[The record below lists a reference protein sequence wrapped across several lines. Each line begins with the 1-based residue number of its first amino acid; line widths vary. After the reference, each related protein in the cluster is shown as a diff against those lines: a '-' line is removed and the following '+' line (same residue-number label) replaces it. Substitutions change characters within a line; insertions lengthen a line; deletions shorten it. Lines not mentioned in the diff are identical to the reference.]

1 MYAIVGASG
10 NSGSVVAET
19 LLAGG
24 EKVRVIGRDP
34 RHLAHLTSK
43 GAQALTADVTDAGA
57 LAKAFEGA
65 TGVYAL
71 LPPNIGAAD
80 VRAYQER
87 AAEALVSAIQKA
99 SVRKVVLLS
108 SVGADKSS
116 KVGPVVGL
124 YNFEQKL
131 NGIKGLNAIYLRAG
145 YFMENLLPQI
155 SVIQNFGF
163 IGGPV
168 RPDLSL
174 PLIATR
180 DIGSTAAEL
189 LKSDFTGKQTRE
201 LLGQRNLNYTEAAS
215 IIGKAIGQ
223 PDLTYKQMPPQQIKP
238 ALTQM
243 GMSPGMADLLLEMA
257 EALNSGHMAPL
268 ETRSPRNT
276 TATSFEEFVAE
287 VFVPRF
293 QGKATH
299 A

>member
-1 MYAIVGASG
+1 MYAIIGASG

-34 RHLAHLTSK
+34 KHLARLTSK
-43 GAQALTADVTDAGA
+43 GGQAFTADVTDAGA

-65 TGVYAL
+65 DAVYAM
-71 LPPNIGAAD
+71 LPPNPGAAD
-80 VRAYQER
+80 VRAYQDR
-87 AAEALVSAIQKA
+87 AASAQASAIQKA

-131 NGIKGLNAIYLRAG
+131 SGIQGLNAIYLRAG
-145 YFMENLLPQI
+145 YFMENLLPQT
-155 SVIQNFGF
+155 SVIQSFGF
-163 IGGPV
+163 VGGPL
-168 RPDLSL
+168 RPDLSV
-174 PLIATR
+174 PMIATR
-180 DIGSTAAEL
+180 DIGAVAAEL

-201 LLGQRNLNYTEAAS
+201 LLGPRNLTYSEAAK
-215 IIGKAIGQ
+215 IIGKAIGK
-223 PDLTYKQMPPQQIKP
+223 PDLAYQQLPPQQLKP

-243 GMSPGMADLLLEMA
+243 GMSPSMADLLLEMS

-268 ETRSPRNT
+268 EPRSARNT
-276 TATSFEEFVAE
+276 TPTSLERFVAE

-293 QGKATH
+293 QGQA
-299 A
+299 ARA